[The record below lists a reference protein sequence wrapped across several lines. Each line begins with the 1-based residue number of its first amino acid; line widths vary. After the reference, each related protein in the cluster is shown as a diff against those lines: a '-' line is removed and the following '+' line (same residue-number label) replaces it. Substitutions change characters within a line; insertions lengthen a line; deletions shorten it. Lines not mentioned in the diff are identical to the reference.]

1 MKVEVKK
8 VDALRRELK
17 FEIPKDRVSKKLNE
31 VYEEISKVAKIKGF
45 RPGKAPRQMVE
56 QHHSQL
62 AHEEVLKKIIPEV
75 YQEGLQ
81 KEKIEP
87 IDMPEI
93 ADVNFKD
100 GMITFTAKLDIKPEV
115 NIDSNDYKGI
125 KVQRKSSQVTED
137 EINKTLE
144 IFKKG
149 QGDKEVVLDDAFAR
163 GLGYPSLEE
172 FKKTLTRQ
180 MEMDKDQQNR
190 LDLENQIVEAIF
202 KKVKLS
208 VPQSLVNKQIERRI
222 HDHAH
227 RLKHQGVSDEEIK
240 KREEAWRGE
249 LKEPVE
255 KDVKVYFIFAKIAA
269 LEKFELKEGENLP
282 AKVMEFLL
290 KEAKWEEAK

>member
-17 FEIPKDRVSKKLNE
+17 FVIPKDRVSKKLNE

-93 ADVNFKD
+93 EDVNFKD

-115 NIDSNDYKGI
+115 NIGTSDYKGI

-190 LDLENQIVEAIF
+190 PEVEA
-202 KKVKLS
+202 
-208 VPQSLVNKQIERRI
+208 PQ
-222 HDHAH
+222 
-227 RLKHQGVSDEEIK
+227 
-240 KREEAWRGE
+240 
-249 LKEPVE
+249 P
-255 KDVKVYFIFAKIAA
+255 
-269 LEKFELKEGENLP
+269 
-282 AKVMEFLL
+282 
-290 KEAKWEEAK
+290 